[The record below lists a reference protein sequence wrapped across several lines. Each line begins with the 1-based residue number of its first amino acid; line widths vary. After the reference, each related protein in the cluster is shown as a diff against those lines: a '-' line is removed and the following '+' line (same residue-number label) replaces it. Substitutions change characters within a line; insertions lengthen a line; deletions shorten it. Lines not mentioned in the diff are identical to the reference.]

1 MHIAAIGVNHKTAC
15 LEVRERVALTDAA
28 AQGLLARLLARAELG
43 EAVAVSTC
51 NRTEIY
57 VTGESLPLREAVLEE
72 LCVATGVCREDVVE
86 SVYYHEDDRAVDHLF
101 AVAASLDS
109 MVLGEAQILHQ
120 LKSAYQTAEEAKTT
134 GAVLNK
140 LFRRSFEVGKR
151 VRSETRIGEN
161 SLSIASVSVDLARNV
176 FGDLSSR
183 SVLVVGAG
191 EMAELVLTHL
201 KGHGVSHVRVANR
214 TFERAAELAERFDG
228 DAVHYERLLE
238 HLMAVDIVITSTAAT
253 QPIIGRKDMERVMKG
268 RKNRPIFLVDIAV
281 PRDVEATVNG
291 VYNAYLYDIDDL
303 QEVVASNLGERKQEA
318 ATARE
323 IVSEEVEAFRA
334 WLRSL
339 QVVPTMVDLR
349 RWATGVK
356 DEELERYLARM
367 PDLTED
373 QREKVA
379 ALAHSLV
386 NKLLHP
392 PTVRVKEAAS
402 EGSGYRYSES
412 LRELFGLDEQPRAAD
427 PPPPADAPPVAVASA
442 GTAAAG
448 TERAASGTAGAPPGA
463 AGAPAEHI
471 EERSTS

>member
-15 LEVRERVALTDAA
+15 LEVREQVALTDDATRV
-28 AQGLLARLLARAELG
+28 LLDRLVSRPDLN

-57 VTGESLPLREAVLEE
+57 VTGDDVPLKEQVLEE
-72 LCVATGVCREDVVE
+72 LCSSTGVCREDVAE
-86 SVYYHEDDRAVDHLF
+86 SIYYHEDDLAVDHLF

-120 LKSAYQTAEEAKTT
+120 LKMAYQTAEEMKAT

-176 FGDLSSR
+176 FGDLSAR
-183 SVLVVGAG
+183 SVLVIGAG

-201 KGHGVSHVRVANR
+201 RSNGVRHVRVANR
-214 TFERAAELAERFDG
+214 TFERAAELAGRFAG
-228 DAVHYERLLE
+228 DAVRYEALLE
-238 HLMAVDIVITSTAAT
+238 HLGGVDIVITSTAAT
-253 QPIIGRKDMERVMKG
+253 EPIIRRPDMERVMKG

-281 PRDVEATVNG
+281 PRDVEATVAD

-303 QEVVASNLGERKQEA
+303 QEVVASNLDERKQEA

-323 IVSEEVEAFRA
+323 IVAEEVEGFRA
-334 WLRSL
+334 WLLSL
-339 QVVPTMVDLR
+339 QVVPTMVQLR
-349 RWATGVK
+349 RWATRVK
-356 DEELERYLARM
+356 DEELERHLARM
-367 PDLTED
+367 PDLTDD
-373 QREKVA
+373 QRERVS

-386 NKLLHP
+386 NKFLHP
-392 PTVRVKEAAS
+392 PTMRVKEAAR
-402 EGSGYRYSES
+402 EEDGYRYAES
-412 LRELFGLDEQPRAAD
+412 LRELFGLDAEPSADDQPVGA
-427 PPPPADAPPVAVASA
+427 APP
-442 GTAAAG
+442 T
-448 TERAASGTAGAPPGA
+448 PA
-463 AGAPAEHI
+463 AGADGGQAGDTQ
-471 EERSTS
+471 ERSAS

>member
-15 LEVRERVALTDAA
+15 LDVREQVALTDAVA
-28 AQGLLARLLARAELG
+28 RDLLTRLLEKPEVG

-51 NRTEIY
+51 NRTEVY
-57 VTGESLPLREAVLEE
+57 VTGPGLPLREPVLEG
-72 LCVATGVCREDVVE
+72 LCAVSGVCREDLAE
-86 SVYYHEDDRAVDHLF
+86 SVYYREDGDAVDHLF
-101 AVAASLDS
+101 AVASSLDS

-120 LKSAYQTAEEAKTT
+120 LKESYQLAEEAEAT

-151 VRSETRIGEN
+151 VRTETRIGES

-176 FGDLSSR
+176 FGDLSKR

-201 KGHGVSHVRVANR
+201 RGHGVTRIRVANR
-214 TFERAAELAERFDG
+214 TYERAVELAGRFSG
-228 DAVHYERLLE
+228 EAVRYESLEE
-238 HLMAVDIVITSTAAT
+238 HLAAVDIVITSTGAS
-253 QPIIGRKDMERVMKG
+253 QPIVRRSDMERVMKG

-281 PRDVEATVNG
+281 PRDVEAAVNE

-303 QEVVASNLGERKQEA
+303 QTVAASNLDERKQEA
-318 ATARE
+318 VAART
-323 IVSEEVEAFRA
+323 IVEEEVAAFQS

-339 QVVPTMVDLR
+339 EVVPTMVELR

-356 DEELERYLARM
+356 DEELEKHLARM
-367 PDLTED
+367 PDLTDD

-386 NKLLHP
+386 NKFLHP
-392 PTVRVKEAAS
+392 ATVRVKAAAD
-402 EGSGYRYSES
+402 EEDGYRYAES
-412 LRELFGLDEQPRAAD
+412 LRELFGLDD
-427 PPPPADAPPVAVASA
+427 PAPEGTPVDDE
-442 GTAAAG
+442 G
-448 TERAASGTAGAPPGA
+448 SG
-463 AGAPAEHI
+463 
-471 EERSTS
+471 S